1 MAGLLIVDD
10 DPAIRTIIRTFLE
23 TTTRFNVCGEASNGH
38 TAIEMVR
45 ELSPDI
51 VLLDLVMPGLN
62 GVQVSSVMK
71 KLSPNIKII
80 LFTFFTDIPGKA
92 LAAAA
97 GVDAILSKTDG
108 LKGIEETLQK
118 VSSKAIHAE
127 PLAANADAASEGFPP
142 PDEVA

>member
-1 MAGLLIVDD
+1 MPGLLIVDD
-10 DPAIRTIIRTFLE
+10 DPTIRALIRTFLE
-23 TTTRFNVCGEASNGH
+23 TKSRFKVCGEAGDGH
-38 TAIEMVR
+38 TAIAMVR

-51 VLLDLVMPGLN
+51 VLLDLVMPDLN
-62 GVQVSSVMK
+62 GVQVSSVLK

-127 PLAANADAASEGFPP
+127 PSAANADAAPEGFPP